1 MSAVAGLLSS
11 PISSQACEF
20 NAIALVPASA
30 QTIEAAGHCAGGG
43 GTVHKEEI
51 MKKAECMRSAVGL
64 EPTLPKPKK
73 INKR

>member
-1 MSAVAGLLSS
+1 
-11 PISSQACEF
+11 
-20 NAIALVPASA
+20 
-30 QTIEAAGHCAGGG
+30 
-43 GTVHKEEI
+43 